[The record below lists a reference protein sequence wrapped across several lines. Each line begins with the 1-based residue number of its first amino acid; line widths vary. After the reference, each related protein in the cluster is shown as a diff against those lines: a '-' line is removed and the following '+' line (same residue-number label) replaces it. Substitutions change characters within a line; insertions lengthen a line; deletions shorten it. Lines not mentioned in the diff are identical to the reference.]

1 MNLIKSLMK
10 GLFNR
15 PDDEP
20 PDENTFSKKYLS
32 VIGKTG
38 KTLTNLGLTG
48 LVEIDGKEFEAES
61 KSGFLKN
68 DIPVRIVGKHM
79 SWLLVE
85 AI

>member
-1 MNLIKSLMK
+1 MNLIKSLK

-15 PDDEP
+15 PEDEP
-20 PDENTFSKKYLS
+20 PDSNAFSRKYLS

-38 KTLTNLGLTG
+38 RTKTNLGLTG
-48 LVEIDGKEFEAES
+48 LVEVDGKEFEAES

>member
-1 MNLIKSLMK
+1 MNLIKSLK

-15 PDDEP
+15 PEDEP
-20 PDENTFSKKYLS
+20 PDSSAFSRKYLS

-38 KTLTNLGLTG
+38 RTKTNLGLTG
-48 LVEIDGKEFEAES
+48 LVEVDGKEFEAES

>member
-1 MNLIKSLMK
+1 MNLIKSLK

-15 PDDEP
+15 PEDEP
-20 PDENTFSKKYLS
+20 PDPGSFGRKYLS

-38 KTLTNLGLTG
+38 RTKTNLGLTG
-48 LVEIDGKEFEAES
+48 LVEVDGKEFEAES

>member
-1 MNLIKSLMK
+1 MNLIKSLK

-15 PDDEP
+15 PEDEP
-20 PDENTFSKKYLS
+20 PDPGSFSRKYLS

-38 KTLTNLGLTG
+38 RTKTNLGLTG
-48 LVEIDGKEFEAES
+48 LVEVDGKEFEAES

>member
-1 MNLIKSLMK
+1 MNLIKSLK
-10 GLFNR
+10 GLFSR

-20 PDENTFSKKYLS
+20 PDESLSNRKYLS

-38 KTLTNLGLTG
+38 KTKTNLGLTG
-48 LVEIDGKEFEAES
+48 LVEIEGKEFEAES

-68 DIPVRIVGKHM
+68 NMPVRIVGKHM

>member
-1 MNLIKSLMK
+1 MNLIKSLK

-15 PDDEP
+15 PEDEP
-20 PDENTFSKKYLS
+20 PDSSTFSRKYLS

-38 KTLTNLGLTG
+38 TTKTNLGLTG
-48 LVEIDGKEFEAES
+48 LVEVEGKEFEAES
-61 KSGFLKN
+61 KSGFLKH